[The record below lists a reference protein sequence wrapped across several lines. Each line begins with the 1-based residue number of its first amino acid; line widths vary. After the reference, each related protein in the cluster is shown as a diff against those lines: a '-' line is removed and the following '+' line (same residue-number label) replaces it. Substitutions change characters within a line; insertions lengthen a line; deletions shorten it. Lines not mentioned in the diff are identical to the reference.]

1 MEIKYNA
8 LLIKGWLI
16 QTISPI
22 GWSTLVARAMP
33 ELLEVN
39 PRFSAYYVGKNTKW
53 GADEIFVLRW
63 YLLRMYK
70 MDVPENIL
78 DDATSV
84 DMNFWESSDFSFL
97 QGTRKTLDTFKDQLK
112 NFFNLKKSV

>member
-8 LLIKGWLI
+8 FLIKGWLI

-39 PRFSAYYVGKNTKW
+39 PRFSAFYVGKNTKW
-53 GADEIFVLRW
+53 GSDEIFVLRW
-63 YLLRMYK
+63 YLLKLYK
-70 MDVPENIL
+70 LDMPEKVL

-84 DMNFWESSDFSFL
+84 QVNLWELEGFSFL
-97 QGTRKTLDTFKDQLK
+97 EGAQKNFKSIRTQLK
-112 NFFNLKKSV
+112 NLFKY

>member
-1 MEIKYNA
+1 MEVKYNA
-8 LLIKGWLI
+8 FLIKGWLI

-53 GADEIFVLRW
+53 GADEIYVLRW
-63 YLLRMYK
+63 YLLNLYK
-70 MDVPENIL
+70 IDLPEQVL
-78 DDATSV
+78 DNASTVKMELWNNGS
-84 DMNFWESSDFSFL
+84 FSFFE
-97 QGTRKTLDTFKDQLK
+97 GTKRSLG
-112 NFFNLKKSV
+112 NLKTQFKNLFNI